1 MCQSQTYFGHEAL
14 RQAHFPIRE
23 GGLGLTSRNLIE
35 GAAYNGCLA
44 LVTRR
49 AVVSSV
55 WGNLA
60 YLLELLPGRPMAS
73 SLLKEL
79 KAMAT
84 EVKKSQIDDS
94 MGSSWETLSVE
105 EDSQGKGLR
114 TLLLKVG
121 AGGGRGR
128 GGQDVRGGWVSEV
141 LNSKN
146 NGRTRWQPSLR
157 GNMR

>member
-1 MCQSQTYFGHEAL
+1 
-14 RQAHFPIRE
+14 
-23 GGLGLTSRNLIE
+23 
-35 GAAYNGCLA
+35 
-44 LVTRR
+44 
-49 AVVSSV
+49 
-55 WGNLA
+55 
-60 YLLELLPGRPMAS
+60 MAS

-79 KAMAT
+79 KPKAT

-105 EDSQGKGLR
+105 EDSRGKGLG

-128 GGQDVRGGWVSEV
+128 GGQDVRGGRESEM

-146 NGRTRWQPSLR
+146 NGRTR
-157 GNMR
+157 